1 MDTHAVNG
9 EFTPSERALLA
20 PFVTDLDATIFG
32 LRNLPEVVKGALF
45 SRYSRSDKSIR
56 RILLDEFINV
66 PESGFSELV
75 AQIQAASLDQLV
87 ATRQAEA
94 FYDRVLVG
102 YGDDSVA
109 ELGGAHLAC
118 EDISNVAA
126 KVIEDARI
134 GLSPLEKSTRYVMFN
149 KKVAGAYRYVREPH
163 IMQSPWAQ
171 AYEATLDHLFDT
183 YSALMEPTIAW
194 VRARTPR
201 DESTSER
208 AYQAATRAKACDIL
222 RGLLPM
228 ATRTNVGLFGNG
240 RAFEYLITRVGA
252 HDLPELQRISNDI
265 QQALDQLIPSF
276 VKRSATPR
284 GAAMR
289 AYLRQL
295 RTQSAS
301 MAHQLP
307 VAPATSN
314 GPQVTLVDYDHDA
327 VFRVAA
333 AALYPHTNLP
343 LAEIEASVRELP
355 NASLHDIIRAA
366 AGERAVRFHKPGR
379 AFEEARYVFDIVADI
394 GAYRDLQRHR
404 MLTQERQAF
413 GVDLGYLVPN
423 ELVDANLAD
432 PYREAIERACTLAR
446 QIAYTMPESAQYV
459 VPMACLMRWRFT
471 LNLREAFHLCELRSS
486 PQGHPTY
493 RAVAQQ
499 MYGHIV
505 AVHPELATAM
515 RFVDTNSYELERL
528 ESEKKLDRKRPL

>member
-1 MDTHAVNG
+1 MDTHPVHG
-9 EFTPSERALLA
+9 EFTPSERALLT
-20 PFVTDLDATIFG
+20 PFVTDLDASIFG

-75 AQIQAASLDQLV
+75 AQIQTASLDQLV

-126 KVIEDARI
+126 KIIEDARI

-149 KKVAGAYRYVREPH
+149 KKVAGEYRYVREPH
-163 IMQSPWAQ
+163 IMQSAWAQ
-171 AYEATLDHLFDT
+171 AYVETLDHLFDT

-252 HDLPELQRISNDI
+252 HDLPELQRISDDI
-265 QQALDQLIPSF
+265 QQALDHLIPSF

-301 MAHQLP
+301 MAQQLP
-307 VAPATSN
+307 MAAPSN
-314 GPQVTLVDYDHDA
+314 DGPHVTLVDYDADA
-327 VFRVAA
+327 LIKVAT

-343 LAEIEASVRELP
+343 LADVDASVRSLP
-355 NASLHDIIRAA
+355 SATLHDIIRAA

-404 MLTQERQAF
+404 MLTQERQSF
-413 GVDLGYLVPN
+413 GVDLGYLVPQ
-423 ELVDANLAD
+423 ELVDADLAA
-432 PYREAIERACTLAR
+432 PYNAAIERACTLAR
-446 QIAYTMPESAQYV
+446 LIAHELPEAAQYV

-505 AVHPELATAM
+505 AVHPELAAAM

-528 ESEKKLDRKRPL
+528 ESEKKLDRKRPS